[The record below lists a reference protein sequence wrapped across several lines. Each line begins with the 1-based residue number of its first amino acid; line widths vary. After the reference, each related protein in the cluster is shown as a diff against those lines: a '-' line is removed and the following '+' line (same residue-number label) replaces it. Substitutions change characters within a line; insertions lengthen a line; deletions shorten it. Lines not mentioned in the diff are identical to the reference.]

1 MEVSV
6 NCVHQHSFMETQKRS
21 KKVLKNLIND
31 SMREAISSLQLPEP
45 SGKVKK
51 LIDRSSKKLA
61 GAFSELIK
69 KEEKK
74 RRKAEKMLE
83 NAVNGES
90 KKRRKPKHL
99 KHEIAHHLDEP
110 VKI

>member
-1 MEVSV
+1 
-6 NCVHQHSFMETQKRS
+6 METQKRT

-45 SGKVKK
+45 SSKVKK
-51 LIDRSSKKLA
+51 LLDRSSKKLA
-61 GAFSELIK
+61 VAYSEILK

-74 RRKAEKMLE
+74 KRKAEKLLKA
-83 NAVNGES
+83 AVNGDVKR
-90 KKRRKPKHL
+90 KKHHRRERVQL
-99 KHEIAHHLDEP
+99 EEP

>member
-1 MEVSV
+1 
-6 NCVHQHSFMETQKRS
+6 METQKRS

-31 SMREAISSLQLPEP
+31 SMREAISSLQLPEA
-45 SGKVKK
+45 SSKVKK
-51 LIDRSSKKLA
+51 LIDKSSKKLA

-74 RRKAEKMLE
+74 RRKAEKMLK

-90 KKRRKPKHL
+90 KKRRKPKHF
-99 KHEIAHHLDEP
+99 KKEVAHHLEEP

>member
-1 MEVSV
+1 
-6 NCVHQHSFMETQKRS
+6 METQKRT

-45 SGKVKK
+45 SSKVKK
-51 LIDRSSKKLA
+51 LLDRSSKKLA
-61 GAFSELIK
+61 VAYSEILK

-74 RRKAEKMLE
+74 KRKAEKLLKT
-83 NAVNGES
+83 AVNGNVKR
-90 KKRRKPKHL
+90 KKHQRRDRVQL
-99 KHEIAHHLDEP
+99 EEP